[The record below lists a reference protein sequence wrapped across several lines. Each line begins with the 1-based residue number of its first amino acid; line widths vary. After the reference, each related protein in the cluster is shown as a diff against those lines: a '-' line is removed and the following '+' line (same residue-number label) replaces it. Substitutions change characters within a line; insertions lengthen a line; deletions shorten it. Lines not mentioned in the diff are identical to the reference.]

1 MQKTTLYLPAEL
13 HKLLKEAAKHE
24 QKSQAEL
31 IREVLADY
39 MRMKPGPV
47 PSCIGVAEDAGVT
60 ARESEERML
69 ASLPVLNAVEGA
81 S

>member
-13 HKLLKEAAKHE
+13 HKSLKEAAKRE

-31 IREVLADY
+31 IREVLSNY
-39 MRMKPGPV
+39 MKTRPRPV

-60 ARESEERML
+60 ARESEDWINQHWL
-69 ASLPVLNAVEGA
+69 KDLSKGP
-81 S
+81 